1 MTLILELPD
10 NKEAALKARAQAQGV
25 SAEQYAE
32 TVLNRDLEEAPAGS
46 AAAAPRRHISEVIR
60 EIWSDLPADARAL
73 LPADGASQVD
83 HYVYGVPKRD
93 Q

>member
-10 NKEAALKARAQAQGV
+10 NKEAALKAKAQAQGV

-32 TVLNRDLEEAPAGS
+32 TVLNRDLEEPASS

>member
-1 MTLILELPD
+1 VTLIIELPD
-10 NKEAALKARAQAQGV
+10 NKEAALKAKAYAQGV

-32 TVLNRDLEEAPAGS
+32 TVLYRDLEEPANS
-46 AAAAPRRHISEVIR
+46 AAAPRRHISDVIR
-60 EIWSDLPADARAL
+60 EIWSDLPDDARAL
-73 LPADGASQVD
+73 LPADGTSQVD

>member
-1 MTLILELPD
+1 MILILELAD
-10 NKEAALKARAQAQGV
+10 NKEAALKAKAQAQGV

-32 TVLNRDLEEAPAGS
+32 TVLNRDLEEPAS
-46 AAAAPRRHISEVIR
+46 STVTAPRRHISEVIH
-60 EIWSDLPADARAL
+60 EIWSDLPEDARAL

>member
-1 MTLILELPD
+1 LNLPD
-10 NKEAALKARAQAQGV
+10 NKEAALKAKAQAQGV

-32 TVLNRDLEEAPAGS
+32 TVLNRDLEEPAGS
-46 AAAAPRRHISEVIR
+46 AAAAPQRHISEVIR
-60 EIWSDLPADARAL
+60 EIWSDLPEDARAL
-73 LPADGASQVD
+73 LPADGASQID

>member
-1 MTLILELPD
+1 MTLILELAD
-10 NKEAALKARAQAQGV
+10 NKEAALKAKAEAQGL
-25 SAEQYAE
+25 SAERYAE
-32 TVLNRDLEEAPAGS
+32 TVLYRDLEEPVNS

-60 EIWSDLPADARAL
+60 EIWSDLPDDARAL
-73 LPADGASQVD
+73 LPVDGASQVD

>member
-1 MTLILELPD
+1 MTLILELSG
-10 NKEAALKARAQAQGV
+10 NKETALKAKAQAQGL

-32 TVLNRDLEEAPAGS
+32 TVLNRDLEEPPTLLRRSRVATFPRLS
-46 AAAAPRRHISEVIR
+46 AKSGAISPTMLE
-60 EIWSDLPADARAL
+60 AL
-73 LPADGASQVD
+73 LPADGTSQVD